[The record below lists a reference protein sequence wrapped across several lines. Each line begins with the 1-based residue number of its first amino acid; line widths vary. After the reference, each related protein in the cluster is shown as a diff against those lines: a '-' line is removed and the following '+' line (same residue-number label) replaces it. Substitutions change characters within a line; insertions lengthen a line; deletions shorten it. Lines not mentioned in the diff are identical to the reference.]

1 MNEMKTLL
9 DPIFFGNSLWQWT
22 IAGAIAVGVFTVLV
36 FLRSLVLGHYE
47 RLAKTPQKELI
58 ELPLQVVSRTT
69 TLFIL
74 IASLFAGLQAVVL
87 PPKLAGL
94 SLTVFTIAAF
104 WQAGLWA
111 TTFVL
116 ASLQRRA
123 EREMATDRAAV
134 GTLGIIGFIARVTIW
149 AFVLLLTLDNLGIE
163 IKPLLAGLGIGG
175 IAVALA
181 LQNVLGDL
189 FASLSITLD
198 RPFVVGDALGVDD
211 FSGTVEYIGVK
222 STRLRSLSG
231 EQIIMPNSNLMSS
244 RMRNHSRLR
253 ERRVVLMIGVSQETS
268 AAKLAGIPQLMR
280 SLIEEHEDT
289 RFDRAHLAKI
299 APTSFD
305 FEAVYFVTKPD
316 YNRHMD
322 IQQAII
328 LRLLEA
334 FERDGIAIAH
344 PVQRLT
350 LEGARIA
357 ESQLVDANAP
367 AAAHES
373 SKNEAQK

>member
-1 MNEMKTLL
+1 MNEMKEIL

-22 IAGAIAVGVFTVLV
+22 IAGAIALGAM
-36 FLRSLVLGHYE
+36 LVLLFVRSVVRGQYE
-47 RLAKTPQKELI
+47 RLAKTPHKELI

-87 PPKLAGL
+87 PPKLAAL
-94 SLTVFTIAAF
+94 SVTIFTIAAF

-116 ASLQRRA
+116 ASLERRA
-123 EREMATDRAAV
+123 EATDRAAI

-149 AFVLLLTLDNLGIE
+149 AFVLLLTLDNVGVE

-175 IAVALA
+175 VAVALA

-198 RPFVVGDALGVDD
+198 RPFVVGDALAVDD

-253 ERRVVLMIGVSQETS
+253 ERRVVLTISVSLDTPP
-268 AAKLAGIPQLMR
+268 AKLSKVPALIR
-280 SLIEEHEDT
+280 SLIEEQKDT

-299 APTSFD
+299 APSSFD
-305 FEAVYFVTKPD
+305 FEAVYIVTTPD
-316 YNRHMD
+316 YTRHMD
-322 IQQAII
+322 IQQAVI
-328 LRLLEA
+328 LNLLQA
-334 FERDGIAIAH
+334 FERDDITIAF
-344 PVQRLT
+344 PRQRLT
-350 LEGARIA
+350 LDAPHTI
-357 ESQLVDANAP
+357 ESELVDPKMP
-367 AAAHES
+367 AAAHEAAANKGE
-373 SKNEAQK
+373 SK